1 MRRLHHLSFV
11 GFLLAVGL
19 CACCRKETPASV
31 EENKLEVVFLG
42 GSPAQENG
50 VPLLPFRASY
60 ESIKVGL
67 SGQDASAGE
76 TYVRSNA
83 SWLTVSAE
91 TLPADG
97 MVALKTQANLSGGR
111 REATLTFT
119 DAANPQRTAQLRL
132 IQLSS
137 SDSDH
142 NADVAREQLYVG
154 YGYDIYK
161 ALESPMAVRTRMPVL
176 DYPYMV
182 QHLNLAEKYQLIQDC
197 HLSRLDVDYVNAS
210 NIHAYG
216 RDLSYLQTKDD
227 VNAFEGCS
235 DDCNTVV
242 RLLRVSGGET
252 DQHNY
257 GHGSLEKAV
266 ASRII
271 DRAALIDLQ
280 RQQKVPYS
288 DEFSTRL
295 HECRRTSGEN
305 RLKLIEDVLTE
316 FGTHVI
322 LQVDLGGRIDYSFT
336 MRKSAAFNAKEEM
349 EQEVE
354 YTLGLIA
361 AIDRTGKNQEPSTSK
376 APVVTAQGET
386 VSAITVRGGGEAQLK
401 ALEKEISQLSS
412 NGQID
417 PARVTDWLASINYS
431 EHFQGDPAL
440 DVIHFEVI
448 PLWDLVTD
456 DVRQDFMNVTFAMG
470 QRSDNA
476 LPDNFTGMDIYQI
489 DPQGED
495 KQLFTF
501 SQTEEGSLCRILYM
515 SGEPVMEVC
524 SEYVPMIR
532 SDKRITVAYPI
543 YQRNIRMNQGLFLG
557 DGTHRPAY
565 VAFSGGDCF
574 VNPFP
579 DMAPD
584 SVITRFWY
592 VNGNLLLE
600 NPTNLPAL
608 GREGREVRDDMF
620 YFLEP
625 RDTYSHPIVKV
636 GANFWTRK
644 DIHHPMG
651 FSEDP
656 HSGEMYFDELVEGGV
671 LYTRFDFQVNDI
683 VMEDNDWIWGNERRW
698 YLPSSAEV
706 KGLETFL
713 GFNPKALFPGQL
725 SGYDA
730 RFNGYWGINDILNG
744 HTAFPDND
752 LRLRY
757 KGQLHLFS
765 VLDNDGETPQLL
777 VLDKNYRL
785 IRYDVL
791 GDWHEDYYPVR
802 PVRNY
807 KFEYPKLEVIK
818 RYVD

>member
-1 MRRLHHLSFV
+1 
-11 GFLLAVGL
+11 
-19 CACCRKETPASV
+19 
-31 EENKLEVVFLG
+31 
-42 GSPAQENG
+42 
-50 VPLLPFRASY
+50 
-60 ESIKVGL
+60 
-67 SGQDASAGE
+67 
-76 TYVRSNA
+76 
-83 SWLTVSAE
+83 
-91 TLPADG
+91 
-97 MVALKTQANLSGGR
+97 
-111 REATLTFT
+111 
-119 DAANPQRTAQLRL
+119 
-132 IQLSS
+132 
-137 SDSDH
+137 
-142 NADVAREQLYVG
+142 
-154 YGYDIYK
+154 
-161 ALESPMAVRTRMPVL
+161 MAVRTRMPVL
-176 DYPYMV
+176 DYSYMV
-182 QHLNLAEKYQLIQDC
+182 RQLNLAEKYQLIQDC
-197 HLSRLDVDYVNAS
+197 HLSRLDVDCVNAS

-216 RDLSYLQTKDD
+216 RDLSYLQTRDD

-242 RLLRVSGGET
+242 KLLRVSGGET

-295 HECRRTSGEN
+295 LECRRTSGES
-305 RLKLIEDVLTE
+305 RLKLIENVLTE

-354 YTLGLIA
+354 YTLGQIA
-361 AIDRTGKNQEPSTSK
+361 ANDRTGKNQEPSTSK

-417 PARVTDWLASINYS
+417 PARITDWLASINYS
-431 EHFQGDPAL
+431 DHFQGDPAL

-476 LPDNFTGMDIYQI
+476 LPDHFTGMDIYQI
-489 DPQGED
+489 DPQGDD

-543 YQRNIRMNQGLFLG
+543 YQQNIRMNQGLFLG

-608 GREGREVRDDMF
+608 GRKGREVRDDMF

-636 GANFWTRK
+636 GAHFWTRA
-644 DIHHPMG
+644 DIDHPMC
-651 FSEDP
+651 FSENP
-656 HSGEMYFDELVEGGV
+656 HSGEMYFDELVEGDV

-683 VMEDNDWIWGNERRW
+683 VMEDNEWIWGNERRW

-706 KGLETFL
+706 KGLKAFL

-730 RFNGYWGINDILNG
+730 RFNGYWGISDVLNG
-744 HTAFPDND
+744 RIAFPDNQMK
-752 LRLRY
+752 LRY

-785 IRYDVL
+785 IGYDVL
-791 GDWHEDYYPVR
+791 GDWHEDYYAVR
-802 PVRNY
+802 PVRSY
-807 KFEYPKLEVIK
+807 KFEYPKLETIK
-818 RYVD
+818 YYVD